1 MGVFSALTTAVS
13 GMQAQ
18 SYALENISGNIA
30 NSRTAGFKR
39 VDTTFSD
46 LVPDSALNRQIAGSV
61 AAYSRATNTIQGD
74 LQATRIDTNVAI
86 NGDGFFVVDQ
96 RQSGLGANTQ
106 FTNSNLYTRRGD
118 FDFDANGYLVNGAGY
133 YLKGLKIDAV
143 TGQLI
148 GTQPEVLRIT
158 KEQFP
163 AKATTSIEYRAN
175 IPAYPGTTNAKTT
188 VPGSELLKA
197 AGYTSNPLSTTA
209 GGTGLVTGA
218 DVTRFLS
225 DSIAGGSVTV
235 YDALGKATSVELRW
249 AKTTNAAPAQAGPPP
264 VPATTDTWNLFVA
277 ENTGATGGAV
287 AYRNA
292 NVDITFGPTGQMT
305 SPAGGNITLPNM
317 TIAGTAIS
325 GINLT
330 TGGNGLTQNG
340 DVSGQIDAR
349 SIRQDGYT
357 AGTLDRVSV
366 SAEGQVIGTFSNGQV
381 VAMAQLSVAR
391 FNAGNALK
399 RLDGGAFEETIESGP
414 PIIGLG
420 TSQLIGGNV
429 EQSNTDIADEFSK
442 MIVTQQAYSANT
454 KVISTAQ
461 EMLRDVFSII
471 R

>member
-13 GMQAQ
+13 GIQAQ

-46 LVPDSALNRQIAGSV
+46 LVPDSALNRQISGSV
-61 AAYSRATNTIQGD
+61 AAYSQATNSIQGD
-74 LQATRIDTNVAI
+74 LTATRIDTNAAI

-96 RQSGLGANTQ
+96 RLNGVGTNTQ
-106 FTNSNLYTRRGD
+106 FSNSNIYTRRGD

-133 YLKGLKIDAV
+133 YLKGLKIDTV
-143 TGQLI
+143 TGSLI

-175 IPAYPGTTNAKTT
+175 IPAFPGTNNAKAST
-188 VPGSELLKA
+188 PGSELLSPT
-197 AGYTSNPLSTTA
+197 GFTSNPLSTTE
-209 GGTGLVTGA
+209 GGTGVVIGSEITS
-218 DVTRFLS
+218 FLNQ
-225 DSIAGGSVTV
+225 SIPGGSVTV
-235 YDALGKATSVELRW
+235 YDSLGKATSVGLRW
-249 AKTTNAAPAQAGPPP
+249 AKTANAAAGPP
-264 VPATTDTWNLFVA
+264 ATVDTWNLFVA
-277 ENTGATGGAV
+277 QDTSATGAAV
-287 AYRNA
+287 AYRNV
-292 NVDITFGPTGQMT
+292 NTSITFGSTGQLT
-305 SPAGGNITLPNM
+305 APATGNIALPTL
-317 TIAGTAIS
+317 TIAGTTIS
-325 GINLT
+325 GIQVT
-330 TGGNGLTQNG
+330 AGGNGLTQNG

-357 AGTLDRVSV
+357 AGTLDRTSV
-366 SAEGQVIGTFSNGQV
+366 SADGQVIGTFSNGQV
-381 VAMAQLSVAR
+381 VALAQLSVAR
-391 FNAGNALK
+391 FNADNALK

-420 TSQLIGGNV
+420 TSQLIGGNI

-454 KVISTAQ
+454 KVITTAQ
-461 EMLRDVFSII
+461 EMLQDVFSII